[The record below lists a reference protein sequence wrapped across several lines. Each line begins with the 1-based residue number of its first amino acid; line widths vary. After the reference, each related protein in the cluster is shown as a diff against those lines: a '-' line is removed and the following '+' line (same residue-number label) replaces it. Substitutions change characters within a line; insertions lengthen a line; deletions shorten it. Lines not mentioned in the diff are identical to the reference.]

1 MLKNKKTSLTH
12 TYTQTVASKVQR
24 KTMMK
29 YLTSLRI
36 KEMQMNNNDQSSLIL
51 QINVPKQALIY
62 SIDRVEVEKCFLEKI
77 LALCFQNYK
86 MHIPSGLATPQ
97 LGIYPR
103 KIIRYVQN
111 ACMHAKSL
119 QQCPTLCDLM
129 DCSLPGSSVCGI
141 FQGRILEW
149 VAMPSSRGSSQPRY

>member
-1 MLKNKKTSLTH
+1 
-12 TYTQTVASKVQR
+12 
-24 KTMMK
+24 
-29 YLTSLRI
+29 
-36 KEMQMNNNDQSSLIL
+36 MQMNNDQSSLIL
-51 QINVPKQALIY
+51 QINVAKQALIY

-103 KIIRYVQN
+103 KIIRYAQN

-119 QQCPTLCDLM
+119 Q
-129 DCSLPGSSVCGI
+129 
-141 FQGRILEW
+141 
-149 VAMPSSRGSSQPRY
+149 